1 MFMSAS
7 TLIRLTTAGPISVG
21 KREYIVERSIDAVSD
36 PDARVLGRRCGC
48 LRRGR
53 GRLFAIGLGLPAAC
67 DETRGAEPTSS
78 TA

>member
-7 TLIRLTTAGPISVG
+7 TLIRLTTAGPISAG
-21 KREYIVERSIDAVSD
+21 NEYIVERSIDAVSD